1 MITFITWIKAMVF
14 AVAVMTGLA
23 CAAIIVVVLVILLY
37 GAYLYLRS
45 EVF

>member
-1 MITFITWIKAMVF
+1 MITFIAWIKAMVF
-14 AVAVMTGLA
+14 AVAAMIGLA
-23 CAAIIVVVLVILLY
+23 CATIIIVVLVILLY